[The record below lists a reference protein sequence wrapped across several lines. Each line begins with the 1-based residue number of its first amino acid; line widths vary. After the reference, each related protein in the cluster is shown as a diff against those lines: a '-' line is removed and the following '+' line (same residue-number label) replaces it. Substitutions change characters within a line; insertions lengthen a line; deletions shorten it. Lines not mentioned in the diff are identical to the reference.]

1 MGKNVHVTY
10 IHSEKAWHVKLAG
23 EDKPLASLPTQ
34 EEAFERG
41 REVAKQEKSELIVH
55 GKDGVIREK
64 NSYGNDPRG
73 NG

>member
-10 IHSEKAWHVKLAG
+10 DADKKVWNVKLAG
-23 EDKPLASLPTQ
+23 EEKPVNTFPTQ
-34 EEAFERG
+34 EEAFEHG
-41 REVAKQEKSELIVH
+41 REVAKKEQSELLVH
-55 GKDGVIREK
+55 GKDGKIREK